1 MKKILLVFTILLTSL
16 KVTSIY
22 ALENNTSYN
31 FAEHIQVL
39 ENLNRTYETGFHI
52 YNEDEFYTN
61 EYDKLLNTNFEE
73 YLELIS
79 NIEPIDLYNQCL
91 SVINTPTYVDT
102 NIEQLVNRSTLAT
115 KTKYFNENLNKMTLK
130 YKYSGDKFDTGY
142 KPTAT
147 VSKVGTINYFE
158 MSSYTGSFKN
168 SNKTYAVVAKGKIVT
183 YVGLVNKSFTI
194 NFNL

>member
-31 FAEHIQVL
+31 FTEHIQVL
-39 ENLNRTYETGFHI
+39 DKLNRTYETGFHI

-61 EYDKLLNTNFEE
+61 EYDKLLNINFEE

-130 YKYSGDKFDTGY
+130 YKYIVAINLIQDINQQQLSAKLELL
-142 KPTAT
+142 
-147 VSKVGTINYFE
+147 TILKCQVILE
-158 MSSYTGSFKN
+158 VL
-168 SNKTYAVVAKGKIVT
+168 KTRIKHM
-183 YVGLVNKSFTI
+183 L
-194 NFNL
+194 